1 MPIPVISVSQMREW
15 EQASWAAG
23 RSESSVI
30 RRVGE
35 EVARLALEST
45 RTGEGILILAGKGN
59 NGADA
64 KAARE
69 LIHDRKVD
77 LLEVSDPNREILR
90 LQSLFEAHP
99 ALIIDGLF
107 GIGLN
112 RSLEAGWVDFIEA
125 VNKSQCR
132 VLSVDVPSGLN
143 ADTGDS
149 YGAVIR
155 ARMTLTVGAPK
166 LGMLSSRAV
175 PFVGRLELASDV
187 GLVACPIE
195 SEVAWTTPSDFLR
208 YPPERAVS
216 GHKGTY
222 GHLAIFAGSQGYH
235 GAGVLAARGAQRA
248 QPGLITLYALE
259 SVYHVMASQLQ
270 AVMVS
275 PWQPAPKIPAER
287 DSILI
292 GPGLASESI
301 PDQIKMLTRVLWRD
315 AEAPL
320 VVDASA
326 LDWIPLEKPRR
337 EAIRVMSPHPGEAA
351 RLLRAT
357 VQEVQANRIQAVRKI
372 SERYGNAWVI
382 LKGHQTVIG
391 QQTGQVLVNS
401 SGNPQM
407 AQGGS
412 GDVLA
417 GYLAGLLGQPAFRAD
432 VLKTLQFGVW
442 QHGMAAERLS
452 RKKPNWIVEDLI
464 EELGNA

>member
-1 MPIPVISVSQMREW
+1 MPIPVISVAQMREW

-23 RSESSVI
+23 RSESTVI
-30 RRVGE
+30 RRVGA
-35 EVARLALEST
+35 EVARLTLEST
-45 RTGEGILILAGKGN
+45 RPGEGILIVAGKGN

-69 LIHDRKVD
+69 LLHDRKVE
-77 LLEVSDPNREILR
+77 LLEVSDPNQDVLR
-90 LQSLFEAHP
+90 LLSLLEGQP

-112 RSLEAGWVDFIEA
+112 RPLEPGWVDIIDT

-143 ADTGDS
+143 ADTGES
-149 YGAVIR
+149 YGAVVR
-155 ARMTLTVGAPK
+155 ASATLTVGAPK
-166 LGMLSSRAV
+166 FGMLSSRAV

-187 GLVACPIE
+187 GLVPCPIR
-195 SEVAWTTPSDFLR
+195 SEVAWTTRSDFHH
-208 YPPERAVS
+208 YPPARAVS
-216 GHKGTY
+216 SHKGTY

-351 RLLRAT
+351 RLLRST
-357 VQEVQANRIQAVRKI
+357 IQEVQANRIQAVRKI

-391 QQTGQVLVNS
+391 RQTGQVLVNS

-432 VLKTLQFGVW
+432 ALKTLQFGVW

-452 RKKPNWIVEDLI
+452 SRKPNWIVEDLI